1 MEKNNY
7 ENLVKLKLSEIQ
19 EKLNDKKDIYV
30 LGIES
35 SCDETSIAVVKN
47 GREVLSNEIASQID
61 IHTRFGGVVPE
72 VASRNHI
79 LCINNVLKKSLE
91 TAKVTLDDID
101 AIAVTYG
108 AGLSGAL
115 MVGVN
120 FAKGLALSK
129 NLPLVAVNHI
139 KGHISAN
146 YIQNKDLKPPFICL
160 VVSGGHTAILRI
172 DDYLHHTPIGQT
184 LDDAIG
190 EAFDKVA
197 RVVGLGYPGG
207 PKIDREAKN
216 GNYTI
221 HFVKKS
227 DLDKTY
233 NVSYSGLKT
242 AVINYLHTKQQHG
255 EEINVAD
262 VCCSFEH
269 EAVDML
275 VEKVIRCAKE
285 YGFKTVAMAGG
296 VAANS
301 YLRESMKN
309 ACEKEGFDLTYPAL
323 VLCTDNGAMIA
334 AEGYNNLILN
344 NNISFDLTVS
354 PDPSLKL

>member
-1 MEKNNY
+1 MKY
-7 ENLVKLKLSEIQ
+7 EEIVKQKVKEIQ
-19 EKLNDKKDIYV
+19 QKAKEGKDV
-30 LGIES
+30 LVLAIES

-79 LCINNVLKKSLE
+79 LCINNVLAKSLQ
-91 TAKVTLDDID
+91 TAGVKLEDID
-101 AIAVTYG
+101 AVAVTYG

-120 FAKGLALSK
+120 FAKGLAYSTNK
-129 NLPLVAVNHI
+129 PLVAVNHI

-146 YIQNKDLKPPFICL
+146 YIQNKQLEPPFICL
-160 VVSGGHTAILRI
+160 VVSGGHTAILRV
-172 DDYLHHTPIGQT
+172 DDYLHHTLIGQT

-207 PKIDREAKN
+207 PKIDKEAKN
-216 GNYTI
+216 GEYNL

-242 AVINYLHTKQQHG
+242 AVINYLHKKEQAG
-255 EEINVAD
+255 EPINVAD
-262 VCCSFEH
+262 VACSFEH

-275 VEKVIRCAKE
+275 VEKTVRAAKE

-301 YLRESMKN
+301 YLREQMSQKCLEN
-309 ACEKEGFDLTYPAL
+309 AIDLTFPAL
-323 VLCTDNGAMIA
+323 ILCTDNGAMIG
-334 AEGYNNLILN
+334 AEAYFNLISDS
-344 NNISFDLTVS
+344 NICYDLSVS
-354 PDPSLKL
+354 PNPSLKL

>member
-1 MEKNNY
+1 MKYEEIVKQKVKDIQQKVKNN
-7 ENLVKLKLSEIQ
+7 Q
-19 EKLNDKKDIYV
+19 DIYV
-30 LGIES
+30 LAIES

-79 LCINNVLKKSLE
+79 LCINNVLSKSLQ
-91 TAKVTLDDID
+91 TAGLTLDDID

-120 FAKGLALSK
+120 FAKGLALAK

-146 YIQNKDLKPPFICL
+146 YIQNKDLKPPFVCL
-160 VVSGGHTAILRI
+160 VVSGGHTAILRV
-172 DDYLHHTPIGQT
+172 DDYLHHTLIGQT

-207 PKIDREAKN
+207 PKIDKEAKKGEYN
-216 GNYTI
+216 LK
-221 HFVKKS
+221 FVKKS
-227 DLDKTY
+227 ELDKTY

-242 AVINYLHTKQQHG
+242 AVINYLHQKEQKG
-255 EEINVAD
+255 EVVNVAD
-262 VCCSFEH
+262 VACSFQH
-269 EAVDML
+269 EAIDML
-275 VEKVIRCAKE
+275 SEKVVRAAKE
-285 YGFKTVAMAGG
+285 FHLNTVAMAGG

-301 YLRESMKN
+301 YLRGKMQTL
-309 ACEKEGFDLTYPAL
+309 CEQNNIDLTYPAL
-323 VLCTDNGAMIA
+323 ILCTDNGAMIG

-344 NNISFDLTVS
+344 NNICYDLKLS
-354 PDPSLKL
+354 PNPSLKLNW

>member
-1 MEKNNY
+1 MKY
-7 ENLVKLKLSEIQ
+7 EEIVKQKVKEIQ
-19 EKLNDKKDIYV
+19 EKVKNKQDVYV
-30 LGIES
+30 LAIES

-79 LCINNVLKKSLE
+79 LCINNVLGKSLE
-91 TAKVTLDDID
+91 TAKLTLDDID
-101 AIAVTYG
+101 AVAVTYG

-120 FAKGLALSK
+120 FAKGLALSR
-129 NLPLVAVNHI
+129 NLPLIAVNHI

-146 YIQNKDLKPPFICL
+146 YIQNKELQPPFICL
-160 VVSGGHTAILRI
+160 VVSGGHTAILRV
-172 DDYLHHTPIGQT
+172 DDNLHHTLIGQT

-207 PKIDREAKN
+207 PKIDKEAKKGEYN
-216 GNYTI
+216 LK
-221 HFVKKS
+221 FVKKS
-227 DLDKTY
+227 ELDKTY

-242 AVINYLHTKQQHG
+242 AVINYLHQKEQKG
-255 EEINVAD
+255 EAINVAD
-262 VCCSFEH
+262 VACSFQH
-269 EAVDML
+269 EAIDML
-275 VEKVIRCAKE
+275 CEKVARAAKE
-285 YGFKTVAMAGG
+285 YNLTTVAMAGG

-301 YLRESMKN
+301 YLREKMQIMCTQNNLK
-309 ACEKEGFDLTYPAL
+309 LTYPAL
-323 VLCTDNGAMIA
+323 ILCTDNGAMIG
-334 AEGYNNLILN
+334 AEGYNNLILGS
-344 NNISFDLTVS
+344 NICYDLKLS
-354 PDPSLKL
+354 PNPSLKLN

>member
-1 MEKNNY
+1 MTY
-7 ENLVKLKLSEIQ
+7 EEIVKQKVLDIKQKVKSGKDVLVLA
-19 EKLNDKKDIYV
+19 
-30 LGIES
+30 IES

-79 LCINNVLKKSLE
+79 MCINNVLKKSLE
-91 TAKVTLDDID
+91 TAKVTLNDID

-146 YIQNKDLKPPFICL
+146 YIQNKELKPPFICL
-160 VVSGGHTAILRI
+160 VVSGGHTAILRV
-172 DDYLHHTPIGQT
+172 DDYLHHTLIGQT

-207 PKIDREAKN
+207 PKIDKEAKKGEYN
-216 GNYTI
+216 L

-242 AVINYLHTKQQHG
+242 AVINFLHQKEQNH
-255 EEINVAD
+255 EAINVAD
-262 VCCSFEH
+262 VACSFQH

-275 VEKVIRCAKE
+275 VEKTIRAAKQ
-285 YGFKTVAMAGG
+285 FNLKVVAMAGG

-301 YLRESMKN
+301 YLREQMTEKCSKN
-309 ACEKEGFDLTYPAL
+309 GIELTFPSL
-323 VLCTDNGAMIA
+323 ILCTDNGAMIG
-334 AEGYNNLILN
+334 AEGYNNLILDT
-344 NNISFDLTVS
+344 NICYDLKVS
-354 PDPSLKL
+354 PNPSLKL

>member
-1 MEKNNY
+1 MTYQEIAKHK
-7 ENLVKLKLSEIQ
+7 VKEIQ
-19 EKLNDKKDIYV
+19 KKVKNGQDV
-30 LGIES
+30 LILAIES

-79 LCINNVLKKSLE
+79 LCINNVLKKSLQ
-91 TAKVTLDDID
+91 TANVSLDDID
-101 AIAVTYG
+101 AVAVTYG

-129 NLPLVAVNHI
+129 NLPLVVVNHI

-146 YIQNKDLKPPFICL
+146 YIQNKELKPPFICL
-160 VVSGGHTAILRI
+160 VVSGGHTAILKI
-172 DDYLHHTPIGQT
+172 DDYLHHTLIGQT

-207 PKIDREAKN
+207 PKIDKEAKKGEYN
-216 GNYTI
+216 L

-242 AVINYLHTKQQHG
+242 AVINYLHQKEQNH
-255 EEINVAD
+255 EAINIAD
-262 VCCSFEH
+262 VACSFQH

-275 VEKVIRCAKE
+275 VDKVVRAAKE
-285 YGFKTVAMAGG
+285 YNLKTVAMAGG

-301 YLRESMKN
+301 YLREEMSKKCLQN
-309 ACEKEGFDLTYPAL
+309 GLELTYPSL
-323 VLCTDNGAMIA
+323 ILCTDNGAMIG
-334 AEGYNNLILN
+334 AEAYNNIVVDN
-344 NNISFDLTVS
+344 NVCYDLTVS
-354 PDPSLKL
+354 PNPSLKL

>member
-1 MEKNNY
+1 MKY
-7 ENLVKLKLSEIQ
+7 EEIVKQKIENIKQKVKEGKDVLVLS
-19 EKLNDKKDIYV
+19 
-30 LGIES
+30 IES

-47 GREVLSNEIASQID
+47 GREVLSNEISSQID

-79 LCINNVLKKSLE
+79 LCISNVYEKSLQ
-91 TAKVTLDDID
+91 TAGVSIADID

-115 MVGVN
+115 MVGIN
-120 FAKGLALSK
+120 FAKGLAFATQK
-129 NLPLVAVNHI
+129 PLVAVNHI
-139 KGHISAN
+139 MGHISAN
-146 YIQNKDLKPPFICL
+146 YIQNKNLRPPFICL
-160 VVSGGHTAILRI
+160 VVSGGHTAILRV
-172 DDYLHHTPIGQT
+172 DDYLHHTLIGQT

-207 PKIDREAKN
+207 PKIDKEAKL
-216 GNYTI
+216 GNYNLK
-221 HFVKKS
+221 FVKKS

-242 AVINYLHTKQQHG
+242 AVINYLHKKEQAG
-255 EEINVAD
+255 EPVNVAD
-262 VCCSFEH
+262 VACSFEH

-275 VEKVIRCAKE
+275 TDKVIRAAKE
-285 YGFKTVAMAGG
+285 YKLNTIALAGG

-301 YLRESMKN
+301 YLRDTLTQKCNN
-309 ACEKEGFDLTYPAL
+309 AGIEITYPSL
-323 VLCTDNGAMIA
+323 ILCTDNGAMIGSM
-334 AEGYNNLILN
+334 GYYNLIN
-344 NNISFDLTVS
+344 NEGICYDLSLS
-354 PDPSLKL
+354 PNPSLKL

>member
-1 MEKNNY
+1 MKY
-7 ENLVKLKLSEIQ
+7 EDIVKQKVLEIQ
-19 EKLNDKKDIYV
+19 KKAKDGKNILV
-30 LGIES
+30 LAIES

-79 LCINNVLKKSLE
+79 LCINNVLKNSLQ
-91 TAKVTLDDID
+91 TAGVTIDDID

-120 FAKGLALSK
+120 FAKGLAFAK
-129 NLPLVAVNHI
+129 NKPLVAVNHI

-146 YIQNKDLKPPFICL
+146 YIQNKELKPPFICL
-160 VVSGGHTAILRI
+160 VVSGGHTAILRV
-172 DDYLHHTPIGQT
+172 DDYLHHTLIGQT

-207 PKIDREAKN
+207 PKIDKEAKN
-216 GNYTI
+216 GEYNL

-242 AVINYLHTKQQHG
+242 AVINYLHQKEQNH
-255 EEINVAD
+255 EAINVAD
-262 VCCSFEH
+262 VACSFEH
-269 EAVDML
+269 EAVDCL
-275 VEKVIRCAKE
+275 VQKTVRAAKE

-301 YLRESMKN
+301 YLRNQMTLACQKN
-309 ACEKEGFDLTYPAL
+309 GLELTFPEL
-323 VLCTDNGAMIA
+323 KLCTDNGAMIG
-334 AEGYNNLILN
+334 AEGYNNLIEN
-344 NNISFDLTVS
+344 SNICYDLSVS
-354 PDPSLKL
+354 PAPSLKL

>member
-1 MEKNNY
+1 MKNNY
-7 ENLVKLKLSEIQ
+7 SEIAKQ
-19 EKLNDKKDIYV
+19 KVLEIQQKVKDGKDILV

-35 SCDETSIAVVKN
+35 SCDETSIAVLKN

-79 LCINNVLKKSLE
+79 LCINNVLEKSLQ
-91 TAKVTLDDID
+91 TAGVTLDDID

-120 FAKGLALSK
+120 FAKGLAYSR

-146 YIQNKDLKPPFICL
+146 YIQNKELKPPFLCL

-172 DDYLHHTPIGQT
+172 DDYLHHTLIGQT

-207 PKIDREAKN
+207 PKMDREAKN
-216 GNYTI
+216 GKYNLN
-221 HFVKKS
+221 FVKKS
-227 DLDKTY
+227 ELDRTY

-242 AVINYLHTKQQHG
+242 AVINYIHTKEQKG
-255 EEINVAD
+255 EMINVSD
-262 VCCSFEH
+262 VACSFEH

-275 VEKVIRCAKE
+275 VKKVVRAAQE
-285 YGFKTVAMAGG
+285 YDIKTLAIAGG

-301 YLRESMKN
+301 YLRQEMQLAAQKN
-309 ACEKEGFDLTYPAL
+309 GLELTYPAPI
-323 VLCTDNGAMIA
+323 LCTDNGAMIA
-334 AEGYNNLILN
+334 AEGYNNLILDN
-344 NNISFDLTVS
+344 NVCYDLQVS
-354 PDPSLKL
+354 ANPSLKL

>member
-1 MEKNNY
+1 MKY
-7 ENLVKLKLSEIQ
+7 EEIAKQKVSEIQ
-19 EKLNDKKDIYV
+19 QKAKYGKDV
-30 LGIES
+30 LVLAIES

-91 TAKVTLDDID
+91 TAKVTLEDID

-120 FAKGLALSK
+120 FAKGLALSTSK
-129 NLPLVAVNHI
+129 PLVAVNHI

-146 YIQNKDLKPPFICL
+146 YIQNKNLEPPFICL
-160 VVSGGHTAILRI
+160 VVSGGHTAILRV
-172 DDYLHHTPIGQT
+172 DDYLHHTLIGQT

-207 PKIDREAKN
+207 PKIDKAAKDGEYN
-216 GNYTI
+216 LN
-221 HFVKKS
+221 FVKKS

-242 AVINYLHTKQQHG
+242 AVINYLHKKEQAG
-255 EEINVAD
+255 EPINVAD
-262 VCCSFEH
+262 VACSFQH

-275 VEKVIRCAKE
+275 VEKTVRAAKE

-301 YLRESMKN
+301 YLRDQMTEHCKQN
-309 ACEKEGFDLTYPAL
+309 GLDLTFPAL
-323 VLCTDNGAMIA
+323 VLCTDNGAMIG
-334 AEGYNNLILN
+334 AEAYFNLIN
-344 NNISFDLTVS
+344 NSNICYDLSLS
-354 PDPSLKL
+354 PNPSLKL

>member
-1 MEKNNY
+1 MEYKQIAKQKV
-7 ENLVKLKLSEIQ
+7 LEIQ
-19 EKLNDKKDIYV
+19 KKASEGKDV
-30 LGIES
+30 LVLAIES

-47 GREVLSNEIASQID
+47 GNEVLSNEIASQID

-79 LCINNVLKKSLE
+79 LCINNVLKKSLQ
-91 TAKVTLDDID
+91 TANVTLDDID

-108 AGLSGAL
+108 AGLAGAL
-115 MVGVN
+115 MVGCN
-120 FAKGLALSK
+120 FAKGLAFSTNK
-129 NLPLVAVNHI
+129 PLVAVNHI

-146 YIQNKDLKPPFICL
+146 YIQNKNLKPPFICL

-172 DDYLHHTPIGQT
+172 DDHMNHTLIGQT

-207 PKIDREAKN
+207 PKIDKEAKKGKYN
-216 GNYTI
+216 L

-242 AVINYLHTKQQHG
+242 SVINYLHQKEQKG
-255 EEINVAD
+255 EAINVAD
-262 VCCSFEH
+262 VACSFEH

-275 VEKVIRCAKE
+275 VDKVVRACKQFEID
-285 YGFKTVAMAGG
+285 TVAIAGG

-301 YLRESMKN
+301 YLREQMTEKCQKN
-309 ACEKEGFDLTYPAL
+309 NLTLTFPSL
-323 VLCTDNGAMIA
+323 ILCTDNGAMIG
-334 AEGYNNLILN
+334 AEAYNCLIAGK
-344 NNISFDLTVS
+344 NISYDLSVS
-354 PDPSLKL
+354 PNPSLKL

>member
-1 MEKNNY
+1 MEYK
-7 ENLVKLKLSEIQ
+7 ELIEQKVKEIQ
-19 EKLNDKKDIYV
+19 KKKAEGKSI
-30 LGIES
+30 LILSIES
-35 SCDETSIAVVKN
+35 SCDETSIAVVKD

-79 LCINNVLKKSLE
+79 LCINNVLQKSLQ
-91 TAKVTLDDID
+91 TANVTMDDID

-115 MVGVN
+115 MVGIN
-120 FAKGLALSK
+120 FAKGLAYMAQK
-129 NLPLVAVNHI
+129 PLVAVNHI

-146 YIQNKDLKPPFICL
+146 YIQNKQLEPPFICL
-160 VVSGGHTAILRI
+160 VVSGGHTAILRV
-172 DDYLHHTPIGQT
+172 DDYLNHTLIGST

-207 PKIDREAKN
+207 PKIDKEAKKGEYN
-216 GNYTI
+216 IN
-221 HFVKKS
+221 FVKKS
-227 DLDKTY
+227 ELDKTY

-242 AVINYLHTKQQHG
+242 AVINYLHKKNQAG
-255 EEINVAD
+255 ETINVQD
-262 VCCSFEH
+262 VACSFQH

-275 VEKVIRCAKE
+275 VEKAVRACKQYNIN
-285 YGFKTVAMAGG
+285 TLAMAGG

-301 YLRESMKN
+301 YLRDSMAK
-309 ACEKEGFDLTYPAL
+309 ACEKQNIMLTYPSL
-323 VLCTDNGAMIA
+323 VLCTDNGAMIGSA
-334 AEGYNNLILN
+334 GYFSLIN
-344 NNISFDLTVS
+344 GKDICYDLSLS
-354 PDPSLKL
+354 PNPSLKL

>member
-1 MEKNNY
+1 MEY
-7 ENLVKLKLSEIQ
+7 AEIVK
-19 EKLNDKKDIYV
+19 EKIELIKQKAKQNKDILV
-30 LGIES
+30 LAIES

-79 LCINNVLKKSLE
+79 MCINNVLNKSLE
-91 TAKVTLDDID
+91 TANVKIEDID

-115 MVGVN
+115 MVGIN
-120 FAKGLALSK
+120 FAKGLAFATNK
-129 NLPLVAVNHI
+129 PLIAVNHI

-146 YIQNKDLKPPFICL
+146 YIQDKQLEPPFICL
-160 VVSGGHTAILRI
+160 VVSGGHTAILRV
-172 DDYLHHTPIGQT
+172 DDYINHTLIGQT

-207 PKIDREAKN
+207 PKIDKEAKK
-216 GNYTI
+216 GKKTLQ
-221 HFVKKS
+221 FVKRS
-227 DLDKTY
+227 ELDNTY

-242 AVINYLHTKQQHG
+242 AVINYLHKLEQTGQP
-255 EEINVAD
+255 INVQD
-262 VCCSFEH
+262 VACSFQH

-275 VEKVIRCAKE
+275 VNKTVRAAKE
-285 YGFKTVAMAGG
+285 YRINTVAIAGG

-301 YLRESMKN
+301 YLREQMTTD
-309 ACEKEGFDLTYPAL
+309 CQKENIKVTYPSL
-323 VLCTDNGAMIA
+323 VLCTDNAAMIGSA
-334 AEGYNNLILN
+334 GYFNLINNEGICYDLN
-344 NNISFDLTVS
+344 LS
-354 PDPSLKL
+354 PNPSLKL

>member
-1 MEKNNY
+1 MDYQEI
-7 ENLVKLKLSEIQ
+7 VKQKV
-19 EKLNDKKDIYV
+19 KDIQKKAQDGKDIFV

-79 LCINNVLKKSLE
+79 LCINNVLQKSLQ
-91 TAKVTLDDID
+91 TAGVTLEQID
-101 AIAVTYG
+101 AVAVTYG

-120 FAKGLALSK
+120 FAKGLAYSK

-146 YIQNKDLKPPFICL
+146 YIQNQNLKPPFICL

-172 DDYLHHTPIGQT
+172 DDYLHHTLIGQT

-207 PKIDREAKN
+207 PKIDKEAKN
-216 GNYTI
+216 GNYNL

-242 AVINYLHTKQQHG
+242 AVINYLHGMEQKH
-255 EEINVAD
+255 EMINVAD
-262 VCCSFEH
+262 VACSFEH

-275 VEKVIRCAKE
+275 VEKTVRAAKE

-301 YLRESMKN
+301 YLREQMKL
-309 ACEKEGFDLTYPAL
+309 ACESNDIELTYPAL
-323 VLCTDNGAMIA
+323 ILCTDNGAMIA
-334 AEGYNNLILN
+334 AEGYNNLIFN
-344 NNISFDLTVS
+344 NNVCYDLSIS

>member
-1 MEKNNY
+1 MEY
-7 ENLVKLKLSEIQ
+7 QEIVKQKVKEIQ
-19 EKLNDKKDIYV
+19 KKVQNGQDV
-30 LGIES
+30 LILAIES

-79 LCINNVLKKSLE
+79 LCINNVLKKSLQ
-91 TAKVTLDDID
+91 TANVSLDDID
-101 AIAVTYG
+101 AVAVTYG

-146 YIQNKDLKPPFICL
+146 YIQNKELKPPFICL
-160 VVSGGHTAILRI
+160 VVSGGHTAILKI
-172 DDYLHHTPIGQT
+172 DDYMHHTLIGQT

-207 PKIDREAKN
+207 PKIDKEAKKGEYN
-216 GNYTI
+216 L

-242 AVINYLHTKQQHG
+242 AVINYLHQKEQNH
-255 EEINVAD
+255 EAINVAD
-262 VCCSFEH
+262 VACSFQH

-275 VEKVIRCAKE
+275 VDKVIRAAKE
-285 YGFKTVAMAGG
+285 YDLKTVAMAGG

-301 YLRESMKN
+301 YLREEMSKKCLQN
-309 ACEKEGFDLTYPAL
+309 GLELTYPSL
-323 VLCTDNGAMIA
+323 ILCTDNGAMIG
-334 AEGYNNLILN
+334 AEAYNNIVVDN
-344 NNISFDLTVS
+344 NVCYDLTVS
-354 PDPSLKL
+354 PNPSLKL